1 MIAVEVTVAS
11 AGAAIALLLGLSAL
25 LAKIGRI
32 LRKVQRVHDDVLGD
46 PTAPDGDPRREPL
59 RHVVGD
65 IGEKVDAASA
75 SAERAREES
84 RLSREENSAQ
94 HAVVSERLNALG
106 TKVDQLIESS
116 RPTDITSTS
125 AHPRPRPRVPRAPI
139 PERKAR

>member
-25 LAKIGRI
+25 LTKVGRI

-84 RLSREENSAQ
+84 RLSREENKAQ
-94 HAVVSERLNALG
+94 HRQVSERIDGLATQVEHLA
-106 TKVDQLIESS
+106 TAVEASTAQPQARPS
-116 RPTDITSTS
+116 RPRTTKRS
-125 AHPRPRPRVPRAPI
+125 A
-139 PERKAR
+139 

>member
-25 LAKIGRI
+25 LTKVGRI

-84 RLSREENSAQ
+84 RLSRAENKAQ
-94 HAVVSERLNALG
+94 HRQVSERIDGLATQVEHLA
-106 TKVDQLIESS
+106 TAVKASTAQPQARPS
-116 RPTDITSTS
+116 RPRTTKRS
-125 AHPRPRPRVPRAPI
+125 A
-139 PERKAR
+139 

>member
-1 MIAVEVTVAS
+1 MAAEVTVVS
-11 AGAAIALLLGLSAL
+11 AGAVLGLLAAFVTL
-25 LAKIGRI
+25 LAKGWPI

-46 PTAPDGDPRREPL
+46 ATAPDGDPRREPL
-59 RHVVGD
+59 RHVVARL
-65 IGEKVDAASA
+65 GEKVDAASA

-94 HAVVSERLNALG
+94 HAVVSERLDALG

-125 AHPRPRPRVPRAPI
+125 ARPRPRPRVPRAPI

>member
-25 LAKIGRI
+25 LTKVGRI

-94 HAVVSERLNALG
+94 HAVVSERLDALG

-116 RPTDITSTS
+116 RPVTTS
-125 AHPRPRPRVPRAPI
+125 AAPAARPRPA
-139 PERKAR
+139 RKRSA